1 MSILY
6 NNTDITSSVQPT
18 ILQITDNAGGIPD
31 SLTIVFSDTE
41 GLWSKW
47 KPAKN
52 DTLQVKESGFDTGLM
67 YIDELAQ
74 TAGRFGLKAL
84 SIPQNAKTA
93 RSKAWDNVRFME
105 IVTEIAGRYGFGIQT
120 FNIIN
125 HFYERLDQIE
135 QADFMFLDNLCLL
148 EGYILKINNKNLVIY
163 DESKEEQK
171 VAVTTIYQSDM
182 QGDYEF
188 RSKSTD
194 IYGKSIVRSLVKNSY
209 IQGEYADANIQ
220 GPTLKKNMYAS
231 NQAEANR
238 WAKGILRGQNKFA
251 VTGSF
256 YIDLNLK
263 LAAGIAKNIQGIGL
277 FDGKYFID
285 RLLHDLMNNRTKL
298 TVRKPLEGY

>member
-6 NNTDITSSVQPT
+6 NNADITSSVQPT
-18 ILQITDNAGGIPD
+18 ILQMTDNAGSKPD
-31 SLTIVFSDTE
+31 SLRIVFSDTE

-52 DTLQVKESGFDTGLM
+52 DTLQIKESGFDTGLM
-67 YIDELAQ
+67 YIDELEQ

-93 RSKAWDNVRFME
+93 RSKAWENVRFME

-120 FNIIN
+120 FNVTN
-125 HFYERLDQIE
+125 HFYERVDQIE
-135 QADFMFLDNLCLL
+135 EADFMFLANLCLL
-148 EGYILKINNKNLVIY
+148 ESYILKINNKNLVIY
-163 DESKEEQK
+163 DEAKEEQK
-171 VAVTTIYQSDM
+171 EAVTTIYQSNM
-182 QGDYEF
+182 HGAFEF

-194 IYGKSIVRSLVKNSY
+194 IYGKCILRSQAQSGY
-209 IQGEYADANIQ
+209 IQGEFADSTIL
-220 GPTLKKNMYAS
+220 GPTLKRNIYAS

-238 WAKGILRGQNKFA
+238 WAKGLLRSYNKFA

-263 LAAGIAKNIQGIGL
+263 LAAGAAVNIKDIGL

-285 RLLHDLMNNRTKL
+285 SLVHDLINNRTKL
-298 TVRKPLEGY
+298 TVRKSLEGY